1 MWKRDL
7 LLPGSSVNRSL
18 NRPRQNQLFSEDELP
33 DNLEAWEVAASTDQ
47 LIADVVFNRPLT
59 TIYQYLVP
67 EGLRDLIGP
76 GQRVQVPF
84 GRGDKVTDGYCV
96 GLQTTLPAGRTLKTL
111 AAVLDRE
118 PLIDGRMLT
127 LTRWIADRY
136 LCGWGQVLETVIP
149 KGVKTNAGTRDVT
162 FFVLAD
168 HVREMLGLLAASD
181 DQPLPTLKTD
191 IEAGGGVVAK
201 SRPAVDV
208 AKALDA
214 LKLRAKQ
221 RAVMEVLVAANRPMP
236 VDELSAAADCGVS
249 PIQTLRE
256 KQLIIAVRERV
267 RVSTQVVAPIEAHRE
282 IVMNIDQSRAVET
295 ILDVVRSRTHRTMLL
310 HGVTGSGKTE
320 VYIRAIQEIVS
331 YGRQAIMLV
340 PEISLTPQTIR
351 RFRSRFSSVA
361 VLHSHLTDS
370 ERHGYWKEIAS
381 GNVQVV
387 VGARSAIFAPTPHL
401 GMIVIDEEH
410 ETSFKQDNTPRYH
423 AREVARH
430 RAEIEQIPLILGSA
444 TPTLESWNRVIDGH
458 DTLLSMPR
466 RVEDLPL
473 PPVVIVDTRNDPAI
487 GKGAAIGRSLF
498 QAMNLALKDGGQ
510 IILFLNVRGF
520 APVLWCR
527 GCGKGVKCADCDVTL
542 TWHKQKAIALCHSC
556 NFSMKPPSA
565 CPECNRPG
573 LAYLGLGTER
583 LEHEVQARF
592 NGYRC
597 LRMDSDTMQKR
608 GAHDEALE
616 KFRHG
621 EVQILLGTQMIAKG
635 LDFPNVT
642 LVGVIDADTL
652 LHQPDLRSAERTFQ
666 LIAQVAGR
674 TGRSHRGGRVLV
686 QTASPAQYAITRA
699 AQHDFLGFAKEEL
712 AHRRALKVP
721 PYAHLARV
729 ILRGPNEEEVRTYA
743 TKVGELMRV
752 AAKELAAD
760 LKILG
765 PAPCPVTRLKSNFR
779 YHLQLAATEV
789 RQLESVWLLGAPQF
803 PSHPNV
809 EYQIDVDP
817 LNFR

>member
-1 MWKRDL
+1 M
-7 LLPGSSVNRSL
+7 

-33 DNLEAWEVAASTDQ
+33 ANLEAWEVAASVDQ

-59 TIYQYLVP
+59 TIYQYIVP

-84 GRGDKVTDGYCV
+84 GRGDKLTDGYCV

-111 AAVLDRE
+111 ATVLDRE
-118 PLIDGRMLT
+118 PLIDSRMLT

-149 KGVKTNAGTRDVT
+149 KGVKTNAGTRDIT
-162 FFVLAD
+162 FYVLAER
-168 HVREMLGLLAASD
+168 VRGLLGLAS
-181 DQPLPTLKTD
+181 
-191 IEAGGGVVAK
+191 E
-201 SRPAVDV
+201 PAVQDTGAVAPAAPADV

-221 RAVMEVLVAANRPMP
+221 RTVLEVLIAANRPMP
-236 VDELSAAADCGVS
+236 VDEISKAADCGVS
-249 PIQTLRE
+249 PIQSLRE
-256 KQLIIAVRERV
+256 KELIVPVRERV
-267 RVSTQVVAPIEAHRE
+267 MTPLAPATIEAHRE
-282 IVMNIDQSRAVET
+282 LVMNPDQMRAVNSILEVVQSRK
-295 ILDVVRSRTHRTMLL
+295 HRTMLL

-370 ERHGYWKEIAS
+370 ERHSYWKQIAS
-381 GNVQVV
+381 GDVQVV

-444 TPTLESWNRVIDGH
+444 TPTLESWNHVIDGR

-473 PPVVIVDTRNDPAI
+473 PPVVIVDTRNDAAI
-487 GKGAAIGRSLF
+487 GKGSAIGRNLF
-498 QAMNLALKDGGQ
+498 QAMNTALKDGGQ
-510 IILFLNVRGF
+510 VILFLNVRGF

-527 GCGKGVKCADCDVTL
+527 GCGQGVKCADCDVTL

-556 NFSMKPPSA
+556 NFSIKPPA
-565 CPECNRPG
+565 VCPECGRPG

-592 NGYRC
+592 ADYRC

-621 EVQILLGTQMIAKG
+621 DVQILLGTQMIAKG

-686 QTASPAQYAITRA
+686 QTGSPTQYAITRA
-699 AQHDFLGFAKEEL
+699 AQHDYLGFAKEEL

-729 ILRGPNEEEVRTYA
+729 ILRGPKEEEVREYA
-743 TKVGELMRV
+743 AKVGELMRV
-752 AAKELAAD
+752 AAKDLAAD
-760 LKILG
+760 VKILG
-765 PAPCPVTRLKSNFR
+765 PAPCPVTRLKANFR
-779 YHLQLAATEV
+779 YHLQLAASEV
-789 RQLESVWLLGAPQF
+789 EQLRLVWLQAAPQF